1 MSIRIEDLI
10 SYLKEKV
17 PDSQRENIIDES
29 DQARRPKMLAMK
41 PYYPTSPI
49 IYDINNNYAT
59 PDQME
64 ENGRDWTYEHIR
76 TLIYWMNI
84 ANINIF
90 LLDASIQH
98 YKKIVMQVMAF
109 TFLFSSLSTTISL
122 SQLGIDEDKY
132 RALADGIKYTFIV
145 ASTISTIL
153 VGYVKLFKLQEMM
166 DADIEMHKDWLEFAT
181 KISGELQMPKRLRT
195 PALKLLQDMKDSYIG
210 LFCKRPFVPG
220 MVKRYANRYFMNYTQ
235 NVIEERNCL
244 CCSRHNYIKR
254 TNIFFVFQDIM
265 KNEIKRLA
273 AEIEV
278 NNKVVNEN
286 DDSMIDGPLG
296 AGTELGRPKLPASS
310 ELKQNI
316 MIRYVYD
323 GPFISIEVIDKEP
336 LNSTMNGSASKRGLP
351 DDTAIS
357 MAAYYRRPQGRE
369 RKSEGKNTIFKA
381 ARRKLKNVGNGFIS
395 ESESDV
401 PMDEYRPRAASFQAP
416 ERALYTRMQYRTSEA
431 AAPGRGSEMVSAKAS
446 SFSLKQKKELGD
458 LVKQINEEI
467 IATRR
472 RSIVPG
478 SLSSG
483 LSVVASANKNEDAK
497 REAERRDELMR
508 LFPAVR
514 ENDGGSVESR
524 SSIKSRGD
532 SGDSDRI
539 SDSSS
544 VGTSAHTHEGSG
556 SIVSRDQELQSSD
569 SLSKPPSY
577 VDQ

>member
-1 MSIRIEDLI
+1 M
-10 SYLKEKV
+10 SYLKEKS
-17 PDSQRENIIDES
+17 PSLQKQQTIIQEEEAI
-29 DQARRPKMLAMK
+29 QTPKMLVMK
-41 PYYPTSPI
+41 QYNSSPML
-49 IYDINNNYAT
+49 YDINKNYAS
-59 PDQME
+59 PEQME

-132 RALADGIKYTFIV
+132 RTLSDGIKYTFIV
-145 ASTISTIL
+145 ASTISTLL

-220 MVKRYANRYFMNYTQ
+220 MVKRYANRYFTNYSQ
-235 NVIEERNCL
+235 NAAQERNCL
-244 CCSRHNYIKR
+244 CCARHNYIKL

-278 NNKVVNEN
+278 GNAVVSET
-286 DDSMIDGPLG
+286 DQTMLDGPLA
-296 AGTELGRPKLPASS
+296 AGTELGRPNLPTSS
-310 ELKQNI
+310 ELKPNI
-316 MIRYVYD
+316 MIRYKYE
-323 GPFISIEVIDKEP
+323 GPFISIEVIDKLP
-336 LNSTMNGSASKRGLP
+336 PATKRVPPP
-351 DDTAIS
+351 DTTIHIA
-357 MAAYYRRPQGRE
+357 QQFRE
-369 RKSEGKNTIFKA
+369 KFARARKSEGKRTMFKA
-381 ARRKLKNVGNGFIS
+381 VRNKMLNLGGS
-395 ESESDV
+395 DSESDGSI
-401 PMDEYRPRAASFQAP
+401 DYYRPRAASFQAP
-416 ERALYTRMQYRTSEA
+416 ERALYTQMQYRTSEA
-431 AAPGRGSEMVSAKAS
+431 APPGRGSEMVNTKTS

-458 LVKQINEEI
+458 LMKQINEEI

-472 RSIVPG
+472 RSVVPG

-483 LSVVASANKNEDAK
+483 LSAVASANKNEDAK

-508 LFPAVR
+508 LFPVVR
-514 ENDGGSVESR
+514 ENDEGSVESR
-524 SSIKSRGD
+524 SSVNSAG
-532 SGDSDRI
+532 SDR
-539 SDSSS
+539 SSVSSS
-544 VGTSAHTHEGSG
+544 IGTSAHTQEGSG

-569 SLSKPPSY
+569 SPSKPPSY